1 MEFSKL
7 AFILSL
13 ILVIVVSGWAM
24 CLFTYAVINDRMAD
38 FAFAVAIVGAV
49 YGEFATATG
58 FYYNKAKAENKL
70 KIMKQNGIK
79 VKKEDIE

>member
-24 CLFTYAVINDRMAD
+24 CLFTYAIINDRLSD
-38 FAFAVAIVGAV
+38 FAFAIAIVGAV

-79 VKKEDIE
+79 VKREDIE

>member
-13 ILVIVVSGWAM
+13 ILVIIVSGWAM
-24 CLFTYAVINDRMAD
+24 CLFTYAVINDRMSD

-79 VKKEDIE
+79 IKKEDIE